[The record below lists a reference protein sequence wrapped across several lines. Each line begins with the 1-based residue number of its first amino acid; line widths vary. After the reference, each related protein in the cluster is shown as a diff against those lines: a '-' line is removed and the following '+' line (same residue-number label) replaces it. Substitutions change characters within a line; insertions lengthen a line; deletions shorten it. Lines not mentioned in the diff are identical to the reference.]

1 MNEQLQTAL
10 AELITS
16 TLQAKEFIVGEL
28 PEVVRQLLQW
38 NFLNS
43 LILSVVS
50 VLLLALIAIVC
61 TKVFIPKVR
70 ESIAYRKGKNDIY
83 NKPDVFFEWFIFSSA
98 ILTLCLPSLFMFN
111 IQWPQ
116 IWIAPKVWLIEYAA
130 SLVK

>member
-28 PEVVRQLLQW
+28 PEVVRQLLAW
-38 NFLNS
+38 KMCYSMVMMGLS
-43 LILSVVS
+43 LIFCIVFVFAG
-50 VLLLALIAIVC
+50 VKIA
-61 TKVFIPKVR
+61 KKVR
-70 ESIAYRKGKNDIY
+70 LLQKEKLGSQRFYDNS
-83 NKPDVFFEWFIFSSA
+83 DVAFEWFIF
-98 ILTLCLPSLFMFN
+98 TCCSLAPAAVVAATFD
-111 IQWPQ
+111 IQWLQ

>member
-28 PEVVRQLLQW
+28 PEVVRQLLVW
-38 NFLNS
+38 NGVYNF
-43 LILSVVS
+43 ILCFIGIISACVFFFNVVKFS
-50 VLLLALIAIVC
+50 FDDDED
-61 TKVFIPKVR
+61 VFIRRIIILGVCLIV
-70 ESIAYRKGKNDIY
+70 SC
-83 NKPDVFFEWFIFSSA
+83 VA
-98 ILTLCLPSLFMFN
+98 IN
-111 IQWPQ
+111 IQWLQ

>member
-28 PEVVRQLLQW
+28 PEVVRQLLVW
-38 NFLNS
+38 KGIHNFVLF
-43 LILSVVS
+43 LIGLATSVV
-50 VLLLALIAIVC
+50 VIAIA
-61 TKVFIPKVR
+61 TKFSFSDD
-70 ESIAYRKGKNDIY
+70 E
-83 NKPDVFFEWFIFSSA
+83 DVFLRRIVVFSVCLMA
-98 ILTLCLPSLFMFN
+98 AVFTLN
-111 IQWPQ
+111 IQWLK